1 MNDETN
7 ITPEATTT
15 ESAQPATFSDSL
27 PEDLRSHASLSGFK
41 DLAGLAKSYVD
52 TKAMVGNS
60 IRIPTDEAGDEQMT
74 DFYGKLADVKGVMR
88 KPDESNT
95 DAMNSYYNSMGR
107 PEASD
112 GYDFG
117 IPEGTQYD
125 EGGMSE
131 FKDLAHEMGLTNAQ
145 ASKLIQYEMKRGES
159 QIENYNTSMVG
170 HEETLRKTWGN
181 EYDNKLATA
190 KRAAAVYGEKYPD
203 AVREL
208 VEGPAG
214 NNPALLIMLSEIGK
228 QFKETGAVGNIESRH
243 FGVSSE
249 EAIQKISDIKMNAAH
264 AYNDINHPEHDAASE
279 AMSRLY
285 RAAYPD

>member
-1 MNDETN
+1 MNEETN
-7 ITPEATTT
+7 TTPETT
-15 ESAQPATFSDSL
+15 ETVAAPVTFADSL

-60 IRIPTDEAGDEQMT
+60 IRIPTDEAGDEQLGE
-74 DFYGKLADVKGVMR
+74 FYGKLADVKGVMR

-95 DAMNSYYNSMGR
+95 EAMSSYYNSMGR
-107 PEASD
+107 PEEAAN
-112 GYDFG
+112 YDFQ

-145 ASKLIQYEMKRGES
+145 ASKLIQYEMKRSES
-159 QIENYNTSMVG
+159 LSENYNTSKVD
-170 HEETLRKTWGN
+170 HEATLRKTWGN

-190 KRAAAVYGEKYPD
+190 KRAAEVYGEKYPD
-203 AVREL
+203 AISEL
-208 VEGPAG
+208 VNGPSG

-243 FGVSSE
+243 FGVSAE
-249 EAIQKISDIKMNAAH
+249 EAVQKISDIKMNASH